1 MAKPLNETEALNKA
15 LESVRFAVSV
25 PQSHRTFRPLSPK
38 PASAPIG
45 GMAKLME
52 GLPDTAG
59 DPVMVRLDEID
70 DSPYQTSPLN
80 EDKVLEL
87 VENLQVNPMTTP
99 VVVRRMSDGRM
110 QLIAGRHRKEAYRVL
125 GRTQIECVI
134 RELSDDEAE
143 RLVFY
148 DNLFGPKLTDYQKY
162 LGFAARRDSKE
173 YNLSQLSRE
182 SGVDRTV
189 ITRLMAFDNLPAE
202 VHAALR
208 KHPDAVG
215 ASLAPAF
222 SALAQQYP
230 LQAVQAVEKIAAGE
244 MTQGAAMKWLREG
257 GDPKKIVPGFRKTPI
272 MVNNKV
278 YAEVTNKGNS
288 LVVKLK
294 DQAQMDDLEQRLLAW
309 LQETAQPAT

>member
-99 VVVRRMSDGRM
+99 VVVRPSTRYASLRCRPA
-110 QLIAGRHRKEAYRVL
+110 IN
-125 GRTQIECVI
+125 CI
-134 RELSDDEAE
+134 RPSDDEAE